1 MQTKDFIAKQIG
13 SQRWIADSV
22 MQDMTEEHLNWSP
35 PGTANSIAT
44 ILLHVTGTDDTFV
57 NVRALGRA
65 TVWESGNWSER
76 IGIAGTPGRGGYWD
90 EANAATFALA
100 PVLEYVA
107 AVRASVDEYVA
118 SLTDEELSRLV
129 QGIGGEQ
136 PMAAVI
142 ALIIV
147 HAAGH
152 FGEIAA
158 LKGAQGAKGLPF

>member
-1 MQTKDFIAKQIG
+1 MQTRDFIISSIG
-13 SQRWIADSV
+13 RQRWIADSV
-22 MQDMTEEHLNWSP
+22 VQDLTEEQLNWSP

-44 ILLHVTGTDDTFV
+44 ILLHVTGTDDTFI
-57 NVRALGRA
+57 NMRALGRP

-100 PVLEYVA
+100 PILEYVT
-107 AVRASVDEYVA
+107 AVRASVDEYVG
-118 SLTDEELSRLV
+118 SLTDDELSRLV
-129 QGIGGEQ
+129 QSIGGEQ

-142 ALIIV
+142 GLIIV